1 MKRANPL
8 FRILAIVLILASLG
22 MSFLPWLVPG
32 REFAYLPGESM
43 FELIKSFWEAT
54 KELMKDGFDLSKSTT
69 TDILVGAVMV
79 LFLVTALLGIVLA
92 ALGLRWGGIP
102 YAVASLGLLVTFCL
116 YYLKYSN
123 EYLYLNFG
131 VRPFHVGVGAILFA
145 VLAVAAAV
153 CLFLKKAGSEGAQ
166 S

>member
-1 MKRANPL
+1 MTRANPL

-43 FELIKSFWEAT
+43 FELIRSFWEAT

-79 LFLVTALLGIVLA
+79 LFLVAALLGIVLA

-102 YAVASLGLLVTFCL
+102 YAVMSLGLLVTFGL
-116 YYLKYSN
+116 YYLKYIN
-123 EYLYLNFG
+123 DHMYLQFG
-131 VRPFHVGVGAILFA
+131 VRPLHMGVGAILFA

-153 CLFLKKAGSEGAQ
+153 CLFLKKAGREAAQ

>member
-1 MKRANPL
+1 MTRANPL

-79 LFLVTALLGIVLA
+79 LKI
-92 ALGLRWGGIP
+92 
-102 YAVASLGLLVTFCL
+102 
-116 YYLKYSN
+116 
-123 EYLYLNFG
+123 
-131 VRPFHVGVGAILFA
+131 
-145 VLAVAAAV
+145 
-153 CLFLKKAGSEGAQ
+153 
-166 S
+166 